1 MIVFL
6 LGVCGS
12 VVDLANLEDRCFILA
27 NVARLGFPEDPNSVF
42 LAMELE
48 ELRQKLPTITDPAL
62 LQGLVSFGKELDF
75 LPGKVITEPGQFI
88 KMVPIVLEG
97 SIKILRMDEDGKELF
112 LYFLEPGETCALS
125 LTCCTAS
132 RPSEIKAVTEERT
145 KILAVPIEKHEEWS
159 EQFKQWKEFVA
170 MTYQARFQQM
180 LEALDAVAFK
190 RMDERLM
197 RFIVTKMKQ
206 HKTNELHTTHQ
217 EIANEL
223 GTSREVISRLLK
235 QLERKKWIELGRNII
250 YVRDDFE
257 ELIS

>member
-1 MIVFL
+1 MV
-6 LGVCGS
+6 
-12 VVDLANLEDRCFILA
+12 
-27 NVARLGFPEDPNSVF
+27 
-42 LAMELE
+42 MEIE
-48 ELRQKLPTITDPAL
+48 ELKQKLPNITDPSLLQAL
-62 LQGLVSFGKELDF
+62 LSHGKILDF
-75 LPGKVITEPGQFI
+75 QPGKVITEPGQFI

-112 LYFLEPGETCALS
+112 LYFLEPGETCAMS

-145 KILAVPIEKHEEWS
+145 QILAVPIEKHEEWS
-159 EQFKQWKEFVA
+159 DHYKQWKDFVA
-170 MTYQARFQQM
+170 ITYQTRFHEM
-180 LEALDAVAFK
+180 LVALDAVAFK

-235 QLERKKWIELGRNII
+235 QLEKKKWIELGRNVI